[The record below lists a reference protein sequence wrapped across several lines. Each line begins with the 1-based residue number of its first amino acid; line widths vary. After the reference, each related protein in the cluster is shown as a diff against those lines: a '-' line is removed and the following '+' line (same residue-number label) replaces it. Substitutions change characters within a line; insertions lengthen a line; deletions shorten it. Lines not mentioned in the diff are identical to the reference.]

1 MRRAVVLGLA
11 FVAAFTGSSVVAH
24 AEVREAAETEAL
36 MAGISQSGRT
46 LGNSRAPLTLT
57 YFHDLKCP
65 FCHAFSLD
73 VLPTIIRRYVRA
85 GKLKIT
91 ANPVAFVGLD
101 GGTDSRR
108 AAAAAAAVGNQRKYW
123 NFMDLFYRN
132 QQDESTTYVG
142 DAYLSELA
150 GAIPGADVQ
159 LMLSQKSSTSISNS
173 LKRSRA
179 LFDRLEL
186 SGVPSVF
193 LTRTGRRLRQ
203 SDELEQRTVR
213 HISRAIRNE
222 LKRIERRR

>member
-1 MRRAVVLGLA
+1 MRRAVVLCLTL
-11 FVAAFTGSSVVAH
+11 VATFAASTAVAQ
-24 AEVREAAETEAL
+24 AEVREAAEVEAR
-36 MAGISQSGRT
+36 MSGIPQNGRT
-46 LGNSRAPLTLT
+46 LGKSRAPLTLT

-65 FCHAFSLD
+65 FCRAFSLE

-101 GGTDSRR
+101 GGVDSRR
-108 AAAAAAAVGNQRKYW
+108 AAAAAALGNQRMYW

-132 QQDESTTYVG
+132 QQDESTTYVS
-142 DAYLSELA
+142 DAYLTELA

-159 LMLSQKSSTSISNS
+159 VMLSQKSSASISNS
-173 LKRSRA
+173 LKRSWA
-179 LFDRLEL
+179 LFERLEL
-186 SGVPSVF
+186 VGVPSVF
-193 LTRTGRRLRQ
+193 LTRTGTRLRE

-213 HISRAIRNE
+213 YISRAIRKE

>member
-1 MRRAVVLGLA
+1 MRRAVVLCLTL
-11 FVAAFTGSSVVAH
+11 VATFAASTAVAQ
-24 AEVREAAETEAL
+24 AEVREAAEVEAR
-36 MAGISQSGRT
+36 MSGIPQNGRT
-46 LGNSRAPLTLT
+46 LGKSRAPLTLT

-65 FCHAFSLD
+65 FCRAFSLE

-91 ANPVAFVGLD
+91 ANPVTFVGLD
-101 GGTDSRR
+101 GGVDSRR
-108 AAAAAAAVGNQRKYW
+108 AAAAAAALGNQRKYW

-132 QQDESTTYVG
+132 QQDESTTYVS

-159 LMLSQKSSTSISNS
+159 VMLSQKSSASISNS

-179 LFDRLEL
+179 LFDRLDL
-186 SGVPSVF
+186 FGVPSVF
-193 LTRTGRRLRQ
+193 LTRTGKRLRE
-203 SDELEQRTVR
+203 SDELELQTVR
-213 HISRAIRNE
+213 YISRAIRKE